1 MVSYNGLSRRLQLP
15 IDVPEEVDEG
25 DGRTAQDRRRVRH
38 EYAELLGIEPG
49 REPLE
54 ATRWRD
60 AIRDAEQWKKTGKE
74 AGPKVAAGAVIVGA
88 GALFI
93 IPQTRGVATKALA
106 KALRTLR

>member
-1 MVSYNGLSRRLQLP
+1 MLAHNGLSRGSQLP
-15 IDVPEEVDEG
+15 TDVPEEVDEG
-25 DGRTAQDRRRVRH
+25 DGRTAQDRRRARH
-38 EYAELLGIEPG
+38 EHAELLGIEPG

-60 AIRDAEQWKKTGKE
+60 AIRYAEQWKKAGKE
-74 AGPKVAAGAVIVGA
+74 AGPKVAAGAVIVAA

-106 KALRTLR
+106 KALRTFR